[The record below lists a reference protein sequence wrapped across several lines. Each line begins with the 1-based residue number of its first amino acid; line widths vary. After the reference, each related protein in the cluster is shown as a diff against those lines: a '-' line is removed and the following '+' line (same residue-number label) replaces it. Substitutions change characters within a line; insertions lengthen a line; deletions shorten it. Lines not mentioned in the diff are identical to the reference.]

1 MKAFFGA
8 LPPLIKA
15 TLGPGSDQTVG
26 SLAGLFCS
34 SEPTS
39 FQPPL
44 CSPPKK
50 KKKPF
55 LSPPSFPGEVDDD
68 V

>member
-1 MKAFFGA
+1 MKAFLGA
-8 LPPLIKA
+8 LPLLIKA
-15 TLGPGSDQTVG
+15 TLSPGGDQTVG
-26 SLAGLFCS
+26 SLAGFFCS

-50 KKKPF
+50 AF
-55 LSPPSFPGEVDDD
+55 FVSAVLSGRGR
-68 V
+68 